1 MENEQVIEYHYT
13 KCDGLEYYTEHLP
26 FYSWQD
32 TAKCIE
38 DIVVEYGADLEGFY
52 LEYNGN
58 IIPVHF
64 ELSVNMEFPEPMK
77 FSF

>member
-13 KCDGLEYYTEHLP
+13 KCDGLEYYTEHMP

-32 TAKCIE
+32 TAKYIE
-38 DIVVEYGADLEGFY
+38 ERVVEHGADLEGFY
-52 LEYNGN
+52 LMYNGN

-64 ELSVNMEFPEPMK
+64 ELAVNMAFHEPVK
-77 FSF
+77 FNF